1 MSFYRV
7 ETIANL
13 VSDYCL
19 TIHHPPVFATLFHS
33 FPMKAAYSFRQDF
46 SHSSSSSVDYTSL
59 AAGRDF
65 TTLDGRLV
73 PRALGEAALRQRTA
87 LLVGGLLIGE
97 WPDHL

>member
-1 MSFYRV
+1 
-7 ETIANL
+7 
-13 VSDYCL
+13 
-19 TIHHPPVFATLFHS
+19 
-33 FPMKAAYSFRQDF
+33 MKPAFSTRQDA
-46 SHSSSSSVDYTSL
+46 SHARSSPVDYTSL

-97 WPDHL
+97 WPEHL